1 MMKLP
6 LTESYKHVYVCLSG
20 SLCLSV
26 SVCLPVFV
34 CACLFA
40 CVSAYSM
47 CLSVYL
53 FVYLS
58 VRLCVYMCVCLC
70 VCVSACLFI
79 YVVHAC
85 LHVWKSVLRL
95 YVSTYSKYRY
105 CQERD
110 PQIAIAICEVPLY
123 VKLANCDS
131 GLQKKFCVFT
141 FSYCTVSF
149 VATCVPE

>member
-1 MMKLP
+1 M
-6 LTESYKHVYVCLSG
+6 SVWVFVSARVCMSTRFC
-20 SLCLSV
+20 LCLSV
-26 SVCLPVFV
+26 CLRVCLQYVSVCVFICVFICASVCL
-34 CACLFA
+34 
-40 CVSAYSM
+40 Y
-47 CLSVYL
+47 
-53 FVYLS
+53 
-58 VRLCVYMCVCLC
+58 VCLLVCVC